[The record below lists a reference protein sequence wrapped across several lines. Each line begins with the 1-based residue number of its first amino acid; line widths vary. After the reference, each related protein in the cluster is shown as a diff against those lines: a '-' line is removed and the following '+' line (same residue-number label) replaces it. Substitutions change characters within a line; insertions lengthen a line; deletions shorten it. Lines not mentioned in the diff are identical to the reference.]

1 MFIVVARATTTKRRA
16 VLRSKRAPLLFF
28 GRRRATV
35 YSFQVYARDHGI
47 TSQQRLTGIKRSGI
61 LGKGSRREP
70 HNKLQPPGEVARSAS
85 VLQVLSKPPATDC
98 LPPDAIQSPLVKN
111 RGHLLVET
119 KSNRYGKRVREEGKF
134 CKVVVGSRNGVT
146 FDLPKGGTRCAG
158 APPPPPL
165 VSAPPPPPP
174 APPPPPPPPPPV
186 QPPPLSS
193 AAAASE
199 HDQHRSHWQHRR
211 RESQSPPAPLPPL
224 PPPL

>member
-1 MFIVVARATTTKRRA
+1 MDLVHKRG
-16 VLRSKRAPLLFF
+16 K
-28 GRRRATV
+28 
-35 YSFQVYARDHGI
+35 
-47 TSQQRLTGIKRSGI
+47 KRSGI
-61 LGKGSRREP
+61 LGRGSRREP
-70 HNKLQPPGEVARSAS
+70 HNKLQPPGEVVQSAS
-85 VLQVLSKPPATDC
+85 VLQVLSKPPAMGC

-119 KSNRYGKRVREEGKF
+119 KSNRYGRRVREEGKF
-134 CKVVVGSRNGVT
+134 CKVVVGSRNGVCVWVAKRAIPYT
-146 FDLPKGGTRCAG
+146 RGTRCAG

-165 VSAPPPPPP
+165 VPAPPPPPLP
-174 APPPPPPPPPPV
+174 APPPPPPPPPA

-193 AAAASE
+193 AAAAASE